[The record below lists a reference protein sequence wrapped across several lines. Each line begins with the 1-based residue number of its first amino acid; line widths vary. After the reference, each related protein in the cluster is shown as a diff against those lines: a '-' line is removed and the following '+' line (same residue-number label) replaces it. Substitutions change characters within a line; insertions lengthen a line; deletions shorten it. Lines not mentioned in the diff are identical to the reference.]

1 MPKSSTSTRRPPS
14 SPRWLAFVL
23 AGLALGLALIGA
35 LIWRPEGAARS
46 GALPTLTP
54 IPGLKATLTALPKA
68 SPMPAERARPYREV
82 RALVEQCDQY
92 TESRKIA
99 ILQQIDFVLYPATAP
114 MELLT
119 IYGDAWPGRMIFGGA
134 YFTALEW
141 KQHGQ
146 DKASCLYPI
155 GVRFNALLRDQ
166 GEEPLPEFE

>member
-1 MPKSSTSTRRPPS
+1 M
-14 SPRWLAFVL
+14 
-23 AGLALGLALIGA
+23 LIGA
-35 LIWRPEGAARS
+35 LIWRPQGAARP
-46 GALPTLTP
+46 GTLPTLTP

-92 TESRKIA
+92 AESRKIA
-99 ILQQIDFVLYPATAP
+99 ILQQIDFVLYPATVP

-119 IYGDAWPGRMIFGGA
+119 IYGDAWPGRVIFGGA

-155 GVRFNALLRDQ
+155 GVRFNALLRDL
-166 GEEPLPEFE
+166 GEEPLSEFE